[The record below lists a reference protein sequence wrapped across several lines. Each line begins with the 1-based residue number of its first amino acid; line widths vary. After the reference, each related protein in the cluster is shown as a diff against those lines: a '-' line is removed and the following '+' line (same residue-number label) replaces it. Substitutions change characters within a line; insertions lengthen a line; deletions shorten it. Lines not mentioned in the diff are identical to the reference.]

1 MVATA
6 TKNYWSNSWRD
17 VQSLGI
23 PAVTFIFTQ
32 LIGGLPL
39 LPYAILH
46 WHSDDAFRYVCFLAV
61 AMAASVLKVH
71 LPGIKATMSANFLF
85 ILVGILDLSF
95 SETLLMG
102 CLGGLVQTL
111 WNGPLH

>member
-1 MVATA
+1 MEE
-6 TKNYWSNSWRD
+6 TKKKSYGARLWLD
-17 VQSLGI
+17 LEALGL

-39 LPYAILH
+39 LPYAFLH
-46 WHSDDAFRYVCFLAV
+46 WRSDDLFRYGCFLAV
-61 AMAASVLKVH
+61 ALAASVLKVH

-85 ILVGILDLSF
+85 ILVGILDLSY

-102 CLGGLVQTL
+102 CFGGLVQTL
-111 WNGPLH
+111 